1 MAQIT
6 AALVKTLRDKTG
18 AGMMD
23 CKKALTESAGDIDDA
38 VDWLRKNG
46 LAAAAKKAG
55 RVAAEGLVAVA
66 TDGNRG
72 AVVEINA
79 ETDFVGRNDEFQNFV
94 RDVASVALETDGPI
108 EALGEA
114 RMGEGTVASRLTDL
128 IARIGENMSLRRVE
142 RISVESG
149 TVGSYI
155 HNSVAPGLGRI
166 GVLVGL
172 ESSDGSERLGQ
183 FARQLAMHVA
193 AASPQWTAI
202 EGIDAAALERERAV
216 LTEQARASGR
226 PDHIVEKMVEGRLKK
241 FYEESVLLEQTFVID
256 GESKISKAVE
266 ALAGEI
272 GEPVSVTGFHRFMLG
287 EGIEKKEDD
296 FAAEVAATAGG

>member
-55 RVAAEGLVAVA
+55 RVAAEGLIAVA
-66 TDGNRG
+66 TEGNRG
-72 AVVEINA
+72 ALVEINA
-79 ETDFVGRNDEFQNFV
+79 ETDFVGRNDDFQDFV
-94 RDVASVALETDGPI
+94 RDVAGIALETDGTVDS
-108 EALGEA
+108 LGEA
-114 RMGEGTVASRLTDL
+114 KMGEGTVASQLTDL

-142 RISVESG
+142 RLSVESG
-149 TVGSYI
+149 TVGSYV

-172 ESSDGSERLGQ
+172 ESSDSSESLDR

-202 EGIDAAALERERAV
+202 EGIDSAALDRERTV

-226 PDHIVEKMVEGRLKK
+226 PENIIEKMVEGRLKK

-266 ALAGEI
+266 TLADEI
-272 GEPVSVTGFHRFMLG
+272 GAPVSITGFHRFMLG

>member
-94 RDVASVALETDGPI
+94 REVAGVALETDGPI

-172 ESSDGSERLGQ
+172 ESSDGSERLGA

-256 GESKISKAVE
+256 GESKISQAVE

-272 GEPVSVTGFHRFMLG
+272 GEPVSVAGFHRFMLG

>member
-55 RVAAEGLVAVA
+55 RVAAEGLIAVA
-66 TDGNRG
+66 TEGNRG
-72 AVVEINA
+72 ALVEINA
-79 ETDFVGRNDEFQNFV
+79 ETDFVGRNDDFQNFV
-94 RDVASVALETDGPI
+94 RDVAGIALETDGTVNS
-108 EALGEA
+108 LGEA
-114 RMGEGTVASRLTDL
+114 KMGEGTVASQLTDL

-142 RISVESG
+142 RLSVESG
-149 TVGSYI
+149 TVGSYV

-172 ESSDGSERLGQ
+172 ESSDGSESLDR

-202 EGIDAAALERERAV
+202 EGIDSAALDRERTV

-226 PDHIVEKMVEGRLKK
+226 PENIIEKMVEGRLKK

-272 GEPVSVTGFHRFMLG
+272 GAPVSITGFHRFMLG

>member
-55 RVAAEGLVAVA
+55 RVAAEGLIAVA
-66 TDGNRG
+66 TEGNRG
-72 AVVEINA
+72 ALVEINA
-79 ETDFVGRNDEFQNFV
+79 ETDFVGRNDDFQDFV
-94 RDVASVALETDGPI
+94 RDVAGIALETDGTVD
-108 EALGEA
+108 ALGEA
-114 RMGEGTVASRLTDL
+114 RMGEGTVASQLTDL

-142 RISVESG
+142 RLSVESG
-149 TVGSYI
+149 TVGSYV

-172 ESSDGSERLGQ
+172 ESSDSSESLDR

-202 EGIDAAALERERAV
+202 EGIDSAALDRERTV

-226 PDHIVEKMVEGRLKK
+226 PENIIEKMVEGRLKK

-266 ALAGEI
+266 TLAGEI
-272 GEPVSVTGFHRFMLG
+272 GAPVSITGFHRFMLG

>member
-23 CKKALTESAGDIDDA
+23 WKKALTESAGDIDDA

-55 RVAAEGLVAVA
+55 RVAAEGLIAVA
-66 TDGNRG
+66 TEGNRG
-72 AVVEINA
+72 ALVEINA
-79 ETDFVGRNDEFQNFV
+79 ETDFVGRNDDFQDFV
-94 RDVASVALETDGPI
+94 RDVAGIALETDGTVDS
-108 EALGEA
+108 LGEA
-114 RMGEGTVASRLTDL
+114 KMGEGTVASQLTDL

-142 RISVESG
+142 RLSVESG
-149 TVGSYI
+149 TVGSYV

-172 ESSDGSERLGQ
+172 ESSDGSESLDR

-202 EGIDAAALERERAV
+202 EGIDSAALDRERTV

-226 PDHIVEKMVEGRLKK
+226 PENIIEKMVEGRLKK

-272 GEPVSVTGFHRFMLG
+272 GAPVSITGFHRFMLG

>member
-55 RVAAEGLVAVA
+55 RVAAEGLIAVA
-66 TDGNRG
+66 TEGNRG
-72 AVVEINA
+72 ALVEINA
-79 ETDFVGRNDEFQNFV
+79 ETDFVGRNDDFQDFV
-94 RDVASVALETDGPI
+94 RDVAGIALETDGTVDS
-108 EALGEA
+108 LGEA
-114 RMGEGTVASRLTDL
+114 KMGEGTVASQLTDL

-142 RISVESG
+142 RLSVESG
-149 TVGSYI
+149 TVGSYV

-172 ESSDGSERLGQ
+172 ESSDSSEGLDR

-202 EGIDAAALERERAV
+202 EGIDSAALDRERTV

-226 PDHIVEKMVEGRLKK
+226 PENIIEKMVEGRLKK

-266 ALAGEI
+266 TLAGEI
-272 GEPVSVTGFHRFMLG
+272 GAPVSITGFHRFMLG

>member
-55 RVAAEGLVAVA
+55 RVAAEGLIAVA
-66 TDGNRG
+66 TEGNRG
-72 AVVEINA
+72 ALVEINA
-79 ETDFVGRNDEFQNFV
+79 ETDFVGRNDDFQNFV
-94 RDVASVALETDGPI
+94 RDVAGIALETDGTVDS
-108 EALGEA
+108 LGEA
-114 RMGEGTVASRLTDL
+114 KMGEGTVASQLTDL

-142 RISVESG
+142 RLSVESG
-149 TVGSYI
+149 TVGSYV

-172 ESSDGSERLGQ
+172 ESSDGSESLDR

-202 EGIDAAALERERAV
+202 EGIDSAALDRERTV

-226 PDHIVEKMVEGRLKK
+226 PENIIEKMVEGRLKK

-272 GEPVSVTGFHRFMLG
+272 GAPVSITGFHRFMLG